1 VDTVGEQ
8 PAASEADLT
17 RLEQSLGRVVRSIK
31 SKIIQRPGNVD
42 GAGYA
47 LLTSLDRMDHIR
59 LSDLANVLR
68 LDPSTV
74 SRQVHP
80 LEAAGMIRREPDRDD
95 RRACRLALTD
105 AGREEIVR
113 GRRVRHSVL
122 EHAVASWSAADRDQL
137 VTLLERLALDLETH
151 PGKAARAPDE

>member
-1 VDTVGEQ
+1 MGTVGDH
-8 PAASEADLT
+8 PTASAADLT
-17 RLEQSLGRVVRSIK
+17 RLEQSLSRVVRTIK

-47 LLTSLDRMDHIR
+47 LLTTLDRMDHVR
-59 LSDLANVLR
+59 LSDLAGVLL

-80 LEAAGMIRREPDRDD
+80 LEAAGMIRREPDRED

-105 AGREEIVR
+105 AGRAEIAQ
-113 GRRVRHSVL
+113 GRQVRHSVL
-122 EHAVASWSAADRDQL
+122 EHAVAAWPDTDREQL
-137 VTLLERLALDLETH
+137 VTLLERLAADLETH
-151 PGKAARAPDE
+151 PGRAAPRGG